1 MGNPKLVYSP
11 IQFCMANQY
20 RIFPIIRLKN
30 IEVDLAGV
38 KTVADFEVKKIMD
51 ENDPYP
57 TLLGIDWAF
66 DNSAFL
72 NLKKETKGANSKW
85 LEGTMVPGWCNH
97 WIHTKGRY
105 IQSLQRILLKNHAG

>member
-11 IQFCMANQY
+11 IKLRMANQY
-20 RIFPIIRLKN
+20 RIFPIIRLNN

-51 ENDPYP
+51 DKDPYP

-72 NLKKETKGANSKW
+72 NLKKETKGANSQR
-85 LEGTMVPGWCNH
+85 LEGPMVPGWCNH
-97 WIHTKGRY
+97 WIHIKRRY
-105 IQSLQRILLKNHAG
+105 ISSLHRILLKNHAG